1 MTAETRLRPGP
12 RHLAGSQFLAG
23 EAFTAKV
30 AGQGGDNVMVMRNL
44 IRTGAVIT
52 GAMALAGCLNM
63 PTPENQITGAYVS
76 GLNYEQFDCAKLL
89 AELDSLNRRE
99 SDLVGAQKQRIK
111 TSQTQAF
118 WYGVGQGDGI
128 EATELSHVR
137 GEREAVRKSMA
148 AKSCPAP

>member
-1 MTAETRLRPGP
+1 M
-12 RHLAGSQFLAG
+12 F
-23 EAFTAKV
+23 
-30 AGQGGDNVMVMRNL
+30 MRNI
-44 IRTGAVIT
+44 IRSGIISISTIS
-52 GAMALAGCLNM
+52 LAACLNM

-76 GLNYEQFDCAKLL
+76 GLNYEQFDCTKLL
-89 AELDSLNRRE
+89 AESDSLSRRE

-128 EATELSHVR
+128 EATELAHVR

-148 AKSCPAP
+148 AKSCPAS

>member
-1 MTAETRLRPGP
+1 M
-12 RHLAGSQFLAG
+12 AG

-63 PTPENQITGAYVS
+63 PTPENQITGSYVS
-76 GLNYEQFDCAKLL
+76 GLNYEQFDYTKLL

-99 SDLVGAQKQRIK
+99 SDLVVAQ
-111 TSQTQAF
+111 
-118 WYGVGQGDGI
+118 
-128 EATELSHVR
+128 
-137 GEREAVRKSMA
+137 
-148 AKSCPAP
+148 